1 MRTKAVGL
9 ALPALPALPRDHHG
23 ARHPVLLKTMF
34 VLYVA
39 KLMTLR
45 TWELVS
51 LVLFCCLYGEIRS
64 PTSGD
69 RGESL
74 PMESTDQRHLFQTGQ
89 DTKMTPALPT
99 THQGEGSHE
108 NKGTRCQAIHNARC
122 LRDRRHRHARLV
134 WTDGNT
140 PSTVSKGKVSIGC
153 CDELH
158 EEANAIRTS
167 LIGQNQFTITDL
179 RTHGDFSDRT
189 PGTRPICKASH
200 AVILL

>member
-1 MRTKAVGL
+1 MRTRE
-9 ALPALPALPRDHHG
+9 PG
-23 ARHPVLLKTMF
+23 ARQYIMRDVCVT
-34 VLYVA
+34 
-39 KLMTLR
+39 
-45 TWELVS
+45 
-51 LVLFCCLYGEIRS
+51 
-64 PTSGD
+64 GD
-69 RGESL
+69 
-74 PMESTDQRHLFQTGQ
+74 TD
-89 DTKMTPALPT
+89 
-99 THQGEGSHE
+99 S
-108 NKGTRCQAIHNARC
+108 
-122 LRDRRHRHARLV
+122 ARLV
-134 WTDGNT
+134 WNSLSDGYT